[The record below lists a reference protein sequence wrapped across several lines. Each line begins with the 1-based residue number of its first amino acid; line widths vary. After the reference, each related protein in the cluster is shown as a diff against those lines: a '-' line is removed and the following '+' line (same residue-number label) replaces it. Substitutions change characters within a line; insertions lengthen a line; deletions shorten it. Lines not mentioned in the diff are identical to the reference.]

1 MSSVKLSTR
10 GFTLLELL
18 VVIAIIGVLSVVVL
32 ASTNST
38 RAKSRDARRLADIR
52 QIRNALELYYDVNK
66 VYPSMIGGGTVSPL
80 AAGGY
85 MTVVPVDPLGNNYQY
100 FGTASALNGPCNSYH
115 LGANLELS
123 SNPALLT
130 DADVATAGIACRGE
144 GISGGVVASNVTSAS
159 DIVGTDGA
167 SNFYDIRP

>member
-1 MSSVKLSTR
+1 MTTSLKSLFSSLVA
-10 GFTLLELL
+10 GDLL
-18 VVIAIIGVLSVVVL
+18 
-32 ASTNST
+32 
-38 RAKSRDARRLADIR
+38 
-52 QIRNALELYYDVNK
+52 K
-66 VYPSMIGGGTVSPL
+66 VYVTPPL
-80 AAGGY
+80 IEVAT
-85 MTVVPVDPLGNNYQY
+85 MFNVTVVPVDPLGNNYQY

>member
-1 MSSVKLSTR
+1 MSSAKLSAR

-38 RAKSRDARRLADIR
+38 RGKSRDARRLADIR

-66 VYPSMIGGGTVSPL
+66 VYPSMIGGGTISPL
-80 AAGGY
+80 VPGY
-85 MTVVPVDPLGNNYQY
+85 IPQVPIDPLGNNYQY
-100 FGTASALNGPCNSYH
+100 FGTASVLNGACLSYH
-115 LGANLELS
+115 LGANLELA

-130 DADVATAGIACRGE
+130 DADVTPAGTACRGE

-167 SNFYDIRP
+167 SNFYDIKP